1 MVKSAQDRNRSH
13 RCLNRQRS
21 RWTIAL
27 CLSLPLFSLGCK
39 SPRPGIAELP
49 SPSQPVAATQAPTEK
64 PTQGTDVTGSH
75 EPELAAAN
83 QPRPF
88 YRPVAPSPSSPQ
100 ALNAGTGN
108 SSAPNLRPPAHV
120 NHAEATANTPTRPL
134 LSESLVGE
142 HNAATPFRLTSHL
155 ESQFNPATI
164 ASFNPATALQDNPAA
179 DSADLKETV
188 EEAVQSES
196 ADGTAR
202 RPLTE
207 ALPPPAMRDDA
218 AAKDE
223 DEEKEKEANAAR
235 PRVPPLFIEDVVLSA
250 TESFPAIREVA
261 QLRTIAI
268 GTQISALGEFDDK
281 LEGYTI
287 NQPLGFYENYRH
299 GIALKR
305 PLIMGGTA
313 YTGYRI
319 GDGSF
324 EPWYGERET
333 DEGGEFKVGI
343 DIPLLQNRAID
354 PRRTAVRLA
363 SLDVQRASPE
373 LYQQVLTTQFEAAG
387 AYWVWVASAKQYE
400 ISLEL
405 MELAEQRVEQ
415 IQKQIDLGDVAPI
428 VGIDNRRLLALRR
441 AKLIESRQKLDAS
454 AIKLSL
460 YFRDGMG
467 RPTRPVFEAR
477 PKDFPPLPTDKIDED
492 AEIRRAVT
500 NRPELA
506 ILGIIEAQTRAEL
519 RLAINQRLPE
529 ISFGTEISHDVGGAA
544 SSKRDKGEMIL
555 EAGLIGSVPIQRRK
569 AIGKAQSLR
578 GKLAQIDAKRQLTTD
593 KIVND
598 VRQAI
603 TMYEAAILRLEQA
616 KLTKELALQTLKA
629 GEIAF
634 TAGDID
640 ILLLNIYEQAYADA
654 GVDVI
659 AAQAELFTAEAMLM
673 TATGVSLLEDIN
685 ALDALPRFNDI
696 LDEPEVLPAP
706 LGM

>member
-1 MVKSAQDRNRSH
+1 MTINSLSNPVTAAPTPAQG
-13 RCLNRQRS
+13 
-21 RWTIAL
+21 AL
-27 CLSLPLFSLGCK
+27 AVQSNDPKFASG
-39 SPRPGIAELP
+39 
-49 SPSQPVAATQAPTEK
+49 SPSGEPLASATAPNSPWSSSVPGEPVARDAEPSQIIPQPPT
-64 PTQGTDVTGSH
+64 
-75 EPELAAAN
+75 N
-83 QPRPF
+83 QPSDTAR
-88 YRPVAPSPSSPQ
+88 
-100 ALNAGTGN
+100 GT
-108 SSAPNLRPPAHV
+108 
-120 NHAEATANTPTRPL
+120 
-134 LSESLVGE
+134 
-142 HNAATPFRLTSHL
+142 TPFRLASHL
-155 ESQFNPATI
+155 ESQFDPATV
-164 ASFNPATALQDNPAA
+164 ASFDPAVVAQENTARNA
-179 DSADLKETV
+179 ADLKATV
-188 EEAVQSES
+188 EDAVES
-196 ADGTAR
+196 ADGNAPEGPR
-202 RPLTE
+202 QP
-207 ALPPPAMRDDA
+207 LPPPAVAGAANSPDPMAKQNDDNNDQA
-218 AAKDE
+218 AAT
-223 DEEKEKEANAAR
+223 A
-235 PRVPPLFIEDVVLSA
+235 RVPQLYIEDVILSA

-268 GTQISALGEFDDK
+268 GSQISAMGEFDDK
-281 LEGYTI
+281 LEGFTI

-299 GIALKR
+299 GVALKR

-313 YTGYRI
+313 YTGYQL
-319 GDGSF
+319 GDGFF

-333 DEGGEFKVGI
+333 DEGGEFKFGI

-387 AYWVWVASAKQYE
+387 AYWIWVASAKQYE

-405 MELAEQRVEQ
+405 MELAEQRVDQ
-415 IQKQIDLGDVAPI
+415 IQKQIDAGDVAPI
-428 VGIDNRRLLALRR
+428 VGIDNRRLLASRR

-460 YFRDGMG
+460 YFRDDMG
-467 RPTRPVFEAR
+467 RPTRPAFEAR
-477 PKDFPPLPTDKIDED
+477 PKDFPALPTDQINED
-492 AEIRRAVT
+492 AEIRRAIT

-529 ISFGTEISHDVGGAA
+529 ISFGTEISQDVGGAT
-544 SSKRDKGEMIL
+544 SSKGDKSETRL
-555 EAGLIGSVPIQRRK
+555 EAGLIGNVPIQRRK

-603 TMYEAAILRLEQA
+603 TMYEAALLRLEQA
-616 KLTKELALQTLKA
+616 RLTKELALETLKA

-696 LDEPEVLPAP
+696 LGEPEVLPAP
-706 LGM
+706 DGV

>member
-1 MVKSAQDRNRSH
+1 V
-13 RCLNRQRS
+13 
-21 RWTIAL
+21 
-27 CLSLPLFSLGCK
+27 
-39 SPRPGIAELP
+39 
-49 SPSQPVAATQAPTEK
+49 
-64 PTQGTDVTGSH
+64 
-75 EPELAAAN
+75 
-83 QPRPF
+83 
-88 YRPVAPSPSSPQ
+88 
-100 ALNAGTGN
+100 N
-108 SSAPNLRPPAHV
+108 SSVTNPAHV
-120 NHAEATANTPTRPL
+120 THDEATANSPTRPL
-134 LSESLVGE
+134 LSESLRGDRE
-142 HNAATPFRLTSHL
+142 AATPFRLTSHL
-155 ESQFNPATI
+155 ESQFNPATV
-164 ASFNPATALQDNPAA
+164 ATFNPATAVQDNPAA
-179 DSADLKETV
+179 DSADLKEAV
-188 EEAVQSES
+188 EEATQSEGGQAEMGQG
-196 ADGTAR
+196 ADR
-202 RPLTE
+202 RPFAE
-207 ALPPPAMRDDA
+207 SLPPPAMRDNATARD
-218 AAKDE
+218 KDE
-223 DEEKEKEANAAR
+223 DDKEANTAR

-281 LEGYTI
+281 LEGFTI

-299 GIALKR
+299 GLALKR

-313 YTGYRI
+313 YAGYQL
-319 GDGSF
+319 GDGFF

-373 LYQQVLTTQFEAAG
+373 LYQQVLTTQFEAAS
-387 AYWVWVASAKQYE
+387 AYWIWVASAKQYE

-405 MELAEQRVEQ
+405 MELAEQRVDQ
-415 IQKQIDLGDVAPI
+415 IQKQIDAGDVAAI

-477 PKDFPPLPTDKIDED
+477 PKDFPPLPTDKIDEG

-506 ILGIIEAQTRAEL
+506 ILQIIEAQTRAEL

-529 ISFGTEISHDVGGAA
+529 ISFGTEISQDVGGAA
-544 SSKRDKGEMIL
+544 SSKGDKSEMRL
-555 EAGLIGSVPIQRRK
+555 EAGLIGNVPIQRRK

-603 TMYEAAILRLEQA
+603 TMYDAALLRLEQA
-616 KLTKELALQTLKA
+616 RLTKDLALQTLKA

-696 LDEPEVLPAP
+696 LGEPEVLPAP
-706 LGM
+706 DGIEAPADI